1 MLLGFRFCDERVSSL
16 PSSKDEAKQM
26 QAAINSGK
34 LQSSHANRK
43 IVCLQMSE
51 RVSVIVVFL
60 SKQVTYEFS
69 VTIHSAGHDIFC
81 KHGLL
86 QESSCSNMR
95 FVCKI
100 TLIPAFEEIPMCVC
114 VADPCRFIGG

>member
-1 MLLGFRFCDERVSSL
+1 M
-16 PSSKDEAKQM
+16 
-26 QAAINSGK
+26 
-34 LQSSHANRK
+34 
-43 IVCLQMSE
+43 CLQMSE

-60 SKQVTYEFS
+60 SKQVTYEFN
-69 VTIHSAGHDIFC
+69 VTILSAGHDIFC

-100 TLIPAFEEIPMCVC
+100 TLIPAFEEITVCVCVC
-114 VADPCRFIGG
+114 VANPCRFYWWLKAVKGLLMMAVFTHSDIC

>member
-1 MLLGFRFCDERVSSL
+1 M
-16 PSSKDEAKQM
+16 
-26 QAAINSGK
+26 
-34 LQSSHANRK
+34 
-43 IVCLQMSE
+43 CLQMSE

-60 SKQVTYEFS
+60 SKQVTYEFN
-69 VTIHSAGHDIFC
+69 VTILSAGHDIFC

-100 TLIPAFEEIPMCVC
+100 TLIPAFEEITVCVC
-114 VADPCRFIGG
+114 GRSVSLLLVAEGSKRSAYDGCVYTL